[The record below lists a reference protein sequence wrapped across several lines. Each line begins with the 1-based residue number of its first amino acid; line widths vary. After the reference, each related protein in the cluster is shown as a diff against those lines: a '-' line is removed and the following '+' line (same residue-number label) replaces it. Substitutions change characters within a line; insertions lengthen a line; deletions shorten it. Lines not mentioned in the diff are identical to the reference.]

1 MNLLGYRA
9 FSTELLKIATE
20 VRDADIRA
28 MLAEGLGKPSG
39 TALAT
44 NSEEETNFKP
54 KLAAKSLEQ
63 IEYELAL
70 EEWQGASPAH
80 RQRLTGKGG
89 RKPRPEEFGL
99 DKTAVSSL
107 WLKKHLVHGAAKA
120 TDQRLGGFTNKM
132 KELSSSS
139 KHVPIRAQANLSANF
154 GKSTLNNRGMA
165 AHFTK
170 TEKTAGFMGYTPPS
184 AYNWR
189 GKAPT
194 GKSAP
199 YETGSNFASTA
210 LKGGMTGAGAAT
222 LGHTLMRG
230 HEAKIAPKHLGA
242 AVAIGG
248 GVALADRALRRHAV
262 MKANKQ
268 KTAMFSP
275 ARELHATQTQGSFEP
290 KVHHTPLKPMAGII
304 GRPTGA

>member
-39 TALAT
+39 TALLT
-44 NSEEETNFKP
+44 NSEEETNFKA
-54 KLAAKSLEQ
+54 KL
-63 IEYELAL
+63 
-70 EEWQGASPAH
+70 
-80 RQRLTGKGG
+80 
-89 RKPRPEEFGL
+89 
-99 DKTAVSSL
+99 AVSSL

-184 AYNWR
+184 AYNFR
-189 GKAPT
+189 GKKPT
-194 GKSAP
+194 GQGTP
-199 YETGSNFASTA
+199 YETSSNFASTA

-262 MKANKQ
+262 MKQNKQ

-290 KVHHTPLKPMAGII
+290 KVHHTPLKAMPGMI
-304 GRPTGA
+304 GRPPQGV